1 VKARK
6 VKLDPDAPL
15 GGSILAILSV
25 RLDELYSF
33 AAAAKDVDEVDALHD
48 MRIAAK
54 RVRYILEAAEPVF
67 GQPAERGA
75 KTMEQLQDLLGDI
88 HDCDELLPLLA
99 RHVEKLRSEDAA
111 AAAAGEPL
119 PNRRKYRGLEA
130 LRAHTLA
137 DRERLYARFAR
148 KWTKLERDAFRA
160 RLELELARAGVPV

>member
-15 GGSILAILSV
+15 GESLLAILSV

-33 AAAAKDVDEVDALHD
+33 DPGEPGDLHD

-67 GQPAERGA
+67 GQPATRGV
-75 KTMEQLQDLLGDI
+75 KTMKQLQDLLGEI
-88 HDCDELLPLLA
+88 HDCDELLPLVE
-99 RHVEKLRSEDAA
+99 RHTERLRDQDASAA
-111 AAAAGEPL
+111 AARKPL

-130 LRAHTLA
+130 LRAHTVA

-148 KWTKLERDAFRA
+148 KWAKLERDTFRA
-160 RLELELARAGVPV
+160 RLELELARAAVPV